1 MRISG
6 VNNIRLHREFIDS
19 LQNNM
24 VVVMHWEAEL
34 YVLKKIIRLR
44 VRKISFIE
52 NHMHSNIGFSIW
64 RQTNITFNFETISL
78 NK

>member
-24 VVVMHWEAEL
+24 VVVMH
-34 YVLKKIIRLR
+34 
-44 VRKISFIE
+44 
-52 NHMHSNIGFSIW
+52 
-64 RQTNITFNFETISL
+64 
-78 NK
+78 